1 MQRTA
6 VCAAEARLTV
16 TETARLRL
24 RWLTAA
30 DASFIVKLLR
40 DPDFI
45 ANVGERGVHSLSDA
59 QRYIA
64 EGPGASYARFGFGLN
79 VVELTHTELP
89 IGLCGLLRRDS
100 HPDVEIGFAL
110 LPAARGFG
118 YAFEAAAATLK
129 VGLETLGLKR
139 IVAITAP
146 DNAASI
152 RILERLGLRFE
163 RTVYFTPDG
172 RESRLFV
179 FEVSDPLSA
188 AT

>member
-1 MQRTA
+1 M
-6 VCAAEARLTV
+6 TV

-24 RWLTAA
+24 RRLSSSDAAFILELLT
-30 DASFIVKLLR
+30 

-45 ANVGERGVHSLSDA
+45 ANVGDRGVHSLEDA

-64 EGPGASYARFGFGLN
+64 DGPAQSYQRLGFGLYL
-79 VVELTHTELP
+79 VERKDSRVAL
-89 IGLCGLLRRDS
+89 GLCGLLRRDS
-100 HPDVEIGFAL
+100 HPDVEVGFAF
-110 LPAARGFG
+110 LPQARRRG
-118 YAFEAAAATLK
+118 YGLEAAAATLQLG
-129 VGLETLGLKR
+129 VEALGLRR

-146 DNAASI
+146 DNVGSI

-163 RTVYFTPDG
+163 RMVHFTPDG

-179 FEVSDPLSA
+179 YERAAPSSSA